1 MSRKN
6 LTEEL
11 ERICR
16 EFKITKIDGFYYND
30 PAKVEMF
37 NKAREEADGIGDEP
51 DPYDYG
57 IYFDSYSTDTP
68 ESGGWWESR
77 C

>member
-6 LTEEL
+6 LTAEL

-30 PAKVEMF
+30 PAKVELF
-37 NKAREEADGIGDEP
+37 NKDKLAGDEP
-51 DPYDYG
+51 SPYDYD